1 MWDFWFFDNETGNEF
16 FVECATEEEAWDIL
30 ANEWEGDLDNLEI
43 VNVITPEEADR
54 VGLDTF

>member
-16 FVECATEEEAWDIL
+16 FVECATEEEARDIL
-30 ANEWEGDLDNLEI
+30 TNEWEGNLDNLEI